1 MPEPIKTLRTKVRG
15 FWSPRHTFQD
25 SEGNTLGVL
34 AVQRNRWGMCVSA
47 EFRPE
52 KGEVLYLR
60 RDPGLLRAQ
69 FSLWTDNRE
78 WLGSSLR
85 WHVGRRQIDV
95 WTGGKPYRIVPR
107 RGFGLGWR
115 VVATKTGE
123 VAEIRRPLLG
133 RGATVDQYRKMDFEL
148 LLFCYFLGSLTGPE
162 SLLPTSLDALDE
174 GLGKKAAV
182 PAKG

>member
-15 FWSPRHTFQD
+15 RWNPRHTFLD
-25 SEGNTLGVL
+25 ADGNTLGVL
-34 AVQRNRWGMCVSA
+34 AVKRNRWGMVVGA
-47 EFRPE
+47 EYRPE

-69 FSLWTDNRE
+69 FSLWTDGKE

-85 WHVGRRQIDV
+85 WHVGRRQVDV
-95 WTGGKPYRIVPR
+95 WTGGRPYRVVPR
-107 RGFGLGWR
+107 RGFGRGWR

-123 VAEIRRPLLG
+123 AAEIRVPLVG
-133 RGATVDQYRKMDFEL
+133 RGSRIEQFRKMDFEL
-148 LLFCYFLGSLTGPE
+148 LLFCYFLGSISLGE

-174 GLGKKAAV
+174 GLGKT
-182 PAKG
+182 PATANG

>member
-15 FWSPRHTFQD
+15 TWSPRHTFLD
-25 SEGNTLGVL
+25 AEGNTLGVL
-34 AVQRNRWGMCVSA
+34 SVRRNRWGMVTSA
-47 EFRPE
+47 EYRPE
-52 KGEVLYLR
+52 KGEVLHLR

-69 FSLWTDNRE
+69 FSLWTDNKE

-95 WTGGKPYRIVPR
+95 WAGGRPYRIVPR
-107 RGFGLGWR
+107 RGFGRGWR

-123 VAEIRRPLLG
+123 AAEVRVPLIG
-133 RGATVDQYRKMDFEL
+133 RASTIGQYRKMDFEL
-148 LLFCYFLGSLTGPE
+148 LLFCYFLGSISLFE

-174 GLGKKAAV
+174 GLSKTPA

>member
-1 MPEPIKTLRTKVRG
+1 MPEPIQTYSTRVKG
-15 FWSPRHTFQD
+15 WWSPRHTLLD
-25 SEGNTLGVL
+25 DDGKTLGVL
-34 AVQRNRWGMCVSA
+34 TVKRNRLGMVVSG

-52 KGEVLYLR
+52 EGEVLSFR

-69 FSLWTDNRE
+69 FSVWTDERE

-107 RGFGLGWR
+107 TGLRRGWR

-123 VAEIRRPLLG
+123 VAEIAVPLLG
-133 RGATVDQYRKMDFEL
+133 RGATLQLYRKMDFEL
-148 LLFCYFLGSLTGPE
+148 LLFCYFLSSMILNE
-162 SLLPTSLDALDE
+162 SLAPTSLDAFSHDSTSQATPS
-174 GLGKKAAV
+174 KA
-182 PAKG
+182 